1 MANTLAVA
9 YTTIYHRTFLE
20 RAVRTIIPFITNAK
34 PCCRVA
40 RATIVA
46 NVTPCRVRTV
56 TLGAV
61 NAMKVVKALTD
72 EVLAIAFFYAQAL
85 AAASNGVLLT
95 MSCTMWTF
103 TQITSRPTPACVA
116 RATSSGKIAETTH
129 SSTLLSRHKLYRINL
144 IVSVPLA
151 PHVRPLQW
159 PVVIIPLALHA
170 VAHEVGVE
178 RDRAELELA
187 VLASVA
193 FDALAHRQGLTSLNA
208 RPDNFARDEPR
219 AVLLEEL
226 AIGVAVAF
234 ARRRGCQIV
243 GLEEPIIVRGA
254 ARCV

>member
-1 MANTLAVA
+1 
-9 YTTIYHRTFLE
+9 
-20 RAVRTIIPFITNAK
+20 
-34 PCCRVA
+34 
-40 RATIVA
+40 
-46 NVTPCRVRTV
+46 
-56 TLGAV
+56 
-61 NAMKVVKALTD
+61 MKVVKALTD

-103 TQITSRPTPACVA
+103 TCKSESHTVSNAGSVSRKSQAGPLQPAWHLPQNPYLLQTACAGYA

-234 ARRRGCQIV
+234 ARRRGCHCRHSSVQ
-243 GLEEPIIVRGA
+243 GGPGSS
-254 ARCV
+254 